1 MNQTAVTP
9 SVTDSSTAFGFDP
22 EALREKYRVER
33 DKRIRPDG
41 NDQYVEV
48 AGDFSHYVDD
58 PYAPDE
64 SDRTPIQSEVEV
76 LIIGGGFGGM
86 LAAARLKEAG
96 VSDLI
101 LVEKG
106 AGFGG
111 TWYWNRY
118 PGASCD
124 IEAYV
129 YLPMLE
135 ETGFVPRQKYTNARE
150 TLEYCEV
157 LASKYGLHQNALF
170 QTQVQHVE
178 WDESLWR
185 WRVMTQRGDDIR
197 ARFVIHSNGPLN
209 RPKLPGIPGIDRFRG
224 HTFHTSR
231 WDYQY
236 TGGDAFGGL
245 DKLADKRVAIIGTG
259 ATAVQ
264 CVPHLAQGAQA
275 LYVFQRTPSSIDVRN
290 NQPTDPDWIS
300 AQAPGWQ
307 ARRRTNFESLM
318 SGVPVKEDL
327 VGDGWTEAFRDLFG
341 RLREQAPPR
350 WRIALWALQG
360 LVSGRSRERGL
371 KQYVMDRA
379 MVYMD
384 LPQKMEMADFEKME
398 KVRARADALVDDPA
412 VAESLKPYYRQFCKR
427 PCFHDEY
434 LQTFNRSNVTLVDT
448 AGQGV
453 EAVTETGVLYGG
465 REYEVD
471 CIIFAT
477 GFEVG
482 TDYSRR
488 SGYSIVGVDGL
499 TVSEKWQDGMATFH
513 GLHAKGFPNSFFF
526 GPIQSAFTATFT
538 YALDENAIQTAYIL
552 DQLNKRGIK
561 RVEASAA
568 AEAAW
573 VDRVIK
579 KARLTEDF
587 QKSCTPGYYNNEGHV
602 QFKPQNTFYGGG
614 PIEFFKLMAKW
625 RAAGRLE
632 GLELKA

>member
-1 MNQTAVTP
+1 MSVGTQAKTP
-9 SVTDSSTAFGFDP
+9 SFDP
-22 EALREKYRVER
+22 DALREKYRAER

-48 AGDFSHYVDD
+48 TGDFSHYVDD
-58 PYAPDE
+58 PYAGE
-64 SDRTPIQSEVEV
+64 DRERAPVRSEVEV
-76 LIIGGGFGGM
+76 VIIGGGFGGM

-96 VSDLI
+96 ISDMILI
-101 LVEKG
+101 EKG

-157 LASKYGLHQNALF
+157 LASRYELHENALF
-170 QTQVQHVE
+170 QTQVQNVA
-178 WDESLWR
+178 WDEGLCR
-185 WRVMTQRGDDIR
+185 WRVMTHRGDEIR

-209 RPKLPGIPGIDRFRG
+209 RPKLPGIPGIDLFRG

-231 WDYQY
+231 WDYDY

-245 DKLADKRVAIIGTG
+245 EKLADKRVAIIGTG

-264 CVPHLAQGAQA
+264 CVPHLAQGARA
-275 LYVFQRTPSSIDVRN
+275 LYVFQRTPSSIDVRDN
-290 NQPTDPDWIS
+290 RPTDPKWIS
-300 AQAPGWQ
+300 TQEPGWQ

-341 RLREQAPPR
+341 RLREQTPPR
-350 WRIALWALQG
+350 WRLALWALQG
-360 LVSGRSRERGL
+360 LFSSRRRERGM
-371 KQYVMDRA
+371 KQYLIERA
-379 MVYMD
+379 MVYLD

-398 KVRARADALVDDPA
+398 KVRARADTLVDDPS

-434 LQTFNRSNVTLVDT
+434 LQTFNRDNVTLVDT
-448 AGQGV
+448 QGQGV
-453 EAVTETGVLYGG
+453 EAFTEKGVVYGG

-488 SGYSIVGVDGL
+488 SGYGITGVDGL
-499 TVSEKWQDGMATFH
+499 TVSEKWQDGMSTFH
-513 GLHAKGFPNSFFF
+513 GLHARGFPNSFFF
-526 GPIQSAFTATFT
+526 GPIQSGFTATFT

-552 DQLNKRGIK
+552 EQLYKRGIK

-573 VDRVIK
+573 VKEVIK
-579 KARLTEDF
+579 KARLTEEF

-602 QFKPQNTFYGGG
+602 EFKPQNTFYGGG
-614 PIEFFKLMAKW
+614 PIEFFKLMEKW
-625 RAAGRLE
+625 RGNNKLE
-632 GLELKA
+632 GLELRP